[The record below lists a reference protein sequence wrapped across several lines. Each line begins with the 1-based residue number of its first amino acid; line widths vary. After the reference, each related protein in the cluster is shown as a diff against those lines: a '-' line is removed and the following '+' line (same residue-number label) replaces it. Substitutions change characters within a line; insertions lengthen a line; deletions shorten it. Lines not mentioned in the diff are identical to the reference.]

1 MNQWQKDIIVN
12 ELEQFIDEPNTL
24 ATQENMASVLIPVIR
39 KMMPVIIS
47 QDIIGVQSMGM
58 TLPKPY
64 EVLPD
69 HFPPAPEGHLVID
82 ANFKVSAWIQEQ
94 PIHMWKWHEDCKT
107 PFGLHRFYISE
118 KLYTLLVL
126 KWS

>member
-39 KMMPVIIS
+39 KMMPGIIA

-82 ANFKVSAWIQEQ
+82 ASFKVSAWIQEQ